1 MSILRRHPS
10 EGVRDVRVRA
20 VGRATHS
27 GRATTTKI
35 WAGIAIHATK
45 LLGELI
51 LLYVFATSAV
61 NVTSTRTSSCTRC

>member
-1 MSILRRHPS
+1 M
-10 EGVRDVRVRA
+10 
-20 VGRATHS
+20 GRATHS